1 MNIKK
6 LTLKQLSWALLPA
19 LIIGFT
25 ACGDKDETTPSRT
38 PTPTK
43 TLNKTSLT
51 NNKKWYNKGSGIQ
64 HYFKSDGK
72 YFTGGTWRWI
82 NNSDTMEII
91 GTIGDPALKY
101 RFAWNSETELECE
114 RISLAGQGQ
123 GLFLMKTTEW
133 Q

>member
-1 MNIKK
+1 MKKVNIKNIA
-6 LTLKQLSWALLPA
+6 WALLPA

-25 ACGDKDETTPSRT
+25 ACGDKDETTPTTT

-51 NNKKWYNKGSGIQ
+51 NNKKWYNQGSTIQ
-64 HYFKSDGK
+64 HDFKPDGK
-72 YFTGGTWRWI
+72 YFSGGTWRWI
-82 NNSDTMEII
+82 NNTDTME
-91 GTIGDPALKY
+91 TIGSLGGTPLKW
-101 RFAWNSETELECE
+101 RFEWNSETELECE
-114 RISLAGQGQ
+114 RISGTGQGS

>member
-25 ACGDKDETTPSRT
+25 ACGDKDETTPT
-38 PTPTK
+38 PTTPAAK

-51 NNKKWYNKGSGIQ
+51 NNKKWYSKGGAIFFD
-64 HYFKSDGK
+64 FKPNGQYHSS
-72 YFTGGTWRWI
+72 GTWRWI
-82 NNSDTMEII
+82 NNTDTME
-91 GTIGDPALKY
+91 TIGSTGTPLKY
-101 RFAWNSETELECE
+101 LFLWNTETELECSRVLPSGVE
-114 RISLAGQGQ
+114 GPI
-123 GLFLMKTTEW
+123 LMKTTEW